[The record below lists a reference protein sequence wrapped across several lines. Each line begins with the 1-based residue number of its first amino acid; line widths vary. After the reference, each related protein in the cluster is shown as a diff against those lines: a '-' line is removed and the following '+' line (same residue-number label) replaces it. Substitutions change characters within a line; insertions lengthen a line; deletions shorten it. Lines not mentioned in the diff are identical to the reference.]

1 MTDQLE
7 LISLKAGDKVDHFF
21 ILQKCEV
28 KISRNNKNYL
38 DLEFRDKSA
47 IIGGKIWDNFDD
59 ILRQL
64 SNGCLVKVR
73 GLVEAYQGTNQ
84 LKIDRIRIT
93 APDDKVYHEDF
104 LPKSKK
110 DFEEMKN
117 ELSARI
123 EKIQN
128 KYLKDLLDKILTGE
142 SFEKYLR
149 VPAGK
154 MWHHAYIHG
163 LLEHTLEIIKICDLM
178 TDLHP
183 EINRD
188 LLVTGAILHDYGK
201 TAELTH
207 APTFDY
213 TDEGRLLGHIV
224 LAAIEIREKI
234 SQIPDFPG
242 ILRDQLLHLIVSHQG
257 KLEFATPVEPKT
269 VEAIV
274 LHIADELSAKTNAYK
289 NAIETAK
296 TSGELMGNFTK
307 FIRLAN
313 TSLYSPPDDKDNKDT
328 NQFNGDLFNQ

>member
-1 MTDQLE
+1 MSDQLE

-28 KISRNNKNYL
+28 KLSRSNKNYL

-47 IIGGKIWDNFDD
+47 KIGGKIWDNFDY
-59 ILRQL
+59 ILPQL
-64 SNGCLVKVR
+64 VNGCLVKVR

-84 LKIDRIRIT
+84 LKVERIRIT
-93 APDDKVYHEDF
+93 TPEDKVFHEDF

-110 DFEEMKN
+110 DFEEMKD

-128 KYLKDLLDKILTGE
+128 KYLNELLDKVLTGE
-142 SFEKYLR
+142 SFEKYLQ

-178 TDLHP
+178 SDLHP

-188 LLVTGAILHDYGK
+188 LLIAGAILHDFGK

-213 TDEGRLLGHIV
+213 TDQGRLLGHIV
-224 LAAIEIREKI
+224 LAAIEVREKI
-234 SQIPDFPG
+234 AGMQDFPDT
-242 ILRDQLLHLIVSHQG
+242 LKDQLLHLIVSHQG

-289 NAIETAK
+289 NAIESAK
-296 TSGELMGNFTK
+296 ASGELIGNFTK

-313 TSLYSPPDDKDNKDT
+313 TSLYSPPDNSGNDDSTPFD
-328 NQFNGDLFNQ
+328 GDLFNQ